1 MLTIKD
7 IRANCP
13 ELSET
18 EVDDSWQI
26 PDSDIQSALDD
37 AIVIVGTIT
46 GLTDLTIIS
55 FLQKYLARHLAVLAL
70 RDVIGVRVPNLSAS
84 YRTIEA
90 DLGLDQTV
98 HGQQFK
104 AIVSKYTSDF
114 KSPEELAKT
123 PQHFLKFFS

>member
-55 FLQKYLARHLAVLAL
+55 FLQKYLTRHLVVLAL

-104 AIVSKYTSDF
+104 AIVSKYIS
-114 KSPEELAKT
+114 
-123 PQHFLKFFS
+123 